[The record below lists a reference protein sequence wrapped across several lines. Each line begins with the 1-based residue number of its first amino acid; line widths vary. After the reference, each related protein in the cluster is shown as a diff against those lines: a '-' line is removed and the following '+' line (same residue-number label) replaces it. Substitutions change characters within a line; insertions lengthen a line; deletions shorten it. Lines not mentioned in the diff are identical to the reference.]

1 MPSSLQGMRAGAASE
16 RLLCTGMEERACRGA
31 GRSQELCVCKLYEE
45 VLLLMGL
52 SLPNVSHVPGF
63 SKNPE
68 KVGEDLLGSSWERE

>member
-1 MPSSLQGMRAGAASE
+1 M
-16 RLLCTGMEERACRGA
+16 
-31 GRSQELCVCKLYEE
+31 CKLYEE

-68 KVGEDLLGSSWERE
+68 KVGEDLLGASWRGSDCSVLQSLEAAGLGIYLMF